1 MRMAPSPRL
10 LQVGREVK
18 EAKLR
23 DFVAEDILRKMSGGQ
38 KLGDEYHDGAIYTVL
53 ARAPDSP
60 VVRALQELAGELA
73 DARITIQALFLDID
87 GAAEDR
93 NQPTLID
100 LANVEF
106 RLLSDPRFAA
116 AHEQLVLGPAKMWL
130 GDCMRRDPGKRDA
143 FEMFH
148 AEDPAAARNAQI
160 SFTRLWGAA
169 KPVGG
174 KAGYA
179 PEFVI
184 ASKRTEKSRN
194 HPSTRR

>member
-23 DFVAEDILRKMSGGQ
+23 DFVAEDIASRMSGGEF
-38 KLGDEYHDGAIYTVL
+38 GDGTVYTVL

-73 DARITIQALFLDID
+73 DARIAIHALFLDLD

-93 NQPTLID
+93 NQPTLLD
-100 LANVEF
+100 MARVEF
-106 RLLSDPRFAA
+106 RLLSDPRFSA

-130 GDCMRRDPGKRDA
+130 GDCMRRDPAKRDA

-148 AEDPAAARNAQI
+148 AENAAAARHAQI

-169 KPVGG
+169 KPVRG

-184 ASKRTEKSRN
+184 ASKSTEKTRN
-194 HPSTRR
+194 RPSTRR